1 MPHLRTDMHID
12 IVMAIPTS
20 TLITKTVLLSKSLV
34 LKPIMTIVTAADD
47 DSAVTYFVS
56 YVVYRVTNELYR
68 WWQPLDLFDR

>member
-1 MPHLRTDMHID
+1 VYGLRVSQDGLYSGFLPANAPLTDMHID

-47 DSAVTYFVS
+47 GSAVT
-56 YVVYRVTNELYR
+56 
-68 WWQPLDLFDR
+68 